1 VARLI
6 LATGDSG
13 LERIGERRD
22 GHKQAMARYRP
33 AHAAPARDGET
44 EDMLPTR
51 RMQWP
56 PTLHRVNRR
65 PFGVGPVPL
74 LSAGLGA
81 AAILAIILFAL
92 GSWVAGVVVLACGLG
107 CLALLL
113 VAVEHEPNDPAA
125 RLAVS
130 AAERARSQTR
140 LLGVAA
146 RAWSRAGLVVL
157 RVRHRRYRLRWR
169 LRRQLTPLGEAA
181 YRGDAERLEM
191 LKAQAQQIEA
201 ALRDADRDG
210 ARAVGAARAEVD
222 RERQVAQ
229 PTEVLPV
236 DRGE

>member
-113 VAVEHEPNDPAA
+113 VAVEHEP
-125 RLAVS
+125 
-130 AAERARSQTR
+130 TI
-140 LLGVAA
+140 
-146 RAWSRAGLVVL
+146 
-157 RVRHRRYRLRWR
+157 RR
-169 LRRQLTPLGEAA
+169 
-181 YRGDAERLEM
+181 
-191 LKAQAQQIEA
+191 
-201 ALRDADRDG
+201 RDLPS
-210 ARAVGAARAEVD
+210 
-222 RERQVAQ
+222 AQ
-229 PTEVLPV
+229 PSEPGRR
-236 DRGE
+236 RGSLASPPAPGHGLGSWCFG